1 MLSNQFILGMIVKNL
16 IKVIKICD
24 QNYVAF
30 RAIATPSQ
38 VLLYNGNN
46 IKIFNYL
53 TTIYLYNMY
62 NYYT

>member
-1 MLSNQFILGMIVKNL
+1 MIVKNL